1 MPPFP
6 QVDVLVRY
14 QTTLDRQLSK
24 SIGELMTLKAHPL
37 SAVPLATVVEGP
49 C

>member
-24 SIGELMTLKAHPL
+24 SIGELMILKAQAP
-37 SAVPLATVVEGP
+37 AVLPPPKVVQNP
-49 C
+49 D